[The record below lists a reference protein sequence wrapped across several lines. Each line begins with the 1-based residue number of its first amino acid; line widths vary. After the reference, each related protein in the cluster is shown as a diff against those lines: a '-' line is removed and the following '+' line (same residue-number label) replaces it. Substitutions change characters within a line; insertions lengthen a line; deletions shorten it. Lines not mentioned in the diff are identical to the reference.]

1 MAHAPPSITDH
12 ITDQN
17 TPYCD
22 ELGDAVY
29 NENRVLAVTWCRYRE
44 PSPCGGTISLI
55 NNNFKNYFESSPR
68 KSIFSFIDC
77 HFVTLVSMGL

>member
-44 PSPCGGTISLI
+44 PSPCGGTTIYHKDIIYQRI
-55 NNNFKNYFESSPR
+55 NY
-68 KSIFSFIDC
+68 
-77 HFVTLVSMGL
+77 L

>member
-44 PSPCGGTISLI
+44 PSPCGGTIKFNDLAD
-55 NNNFKNYFESSPR
+55 NFAKP
-68 KSIFSFIDC
+68 
-77 HFVTLVSMGL
+77 L